1 MTKALRVAMVA
12 LLLLIGG
19 VTLVAWLG
27 LRSDRSE
34 ESVAPVIAS
43 DVQDRVARGRYLALA
58 GNCRGCHTERGGAD
72 YAGGRVIATSFGE
85 FRTPNLT
92 PDAATG
98 IGRWSENDFWR
109 AMHEGK
115 RPDGA
120 PLYPAFPYTH
130 YTKIS
135 RADVAALYAYLQ
147 SVPEVNKGNLAHS
160 LQFPYDQRWLV
171 VAWRALFF
179 RPGAYQMV
187 ATQDERWNRGAYLV
201 QGLGHCGACHD
212 ARNALGAIRGQ
223 ADAAGGVIHN
233 WYAPALNAAAEAGV
247 AAWSEDQVIALLRT
261 GLNEKAVTL
270 GPMAEVVYNSLQ
282 HLRDEDLRA
291 MAVYLRS
298 LNAQVSPPPAA
309 APRQSAETRMVANAR
324 GARDYADHCAGCH
337 GQHGEGR
344 APATRALAGNRDVT
358 MTPAMNVIR
367 IVLQGGYAPGTVG
380 NPQPFGMPPFG
391 GTLSDERIA
400 DLVSY
405 IRSAWGN
412 DAPAVAGHEVARQRG
427 GVLW

>member
-1 MTKALRVAMVA
+1 M
-12 LLLLIGG
+12 
-19 VTLVAWLG
+19 
-27 LRSDRSE
+27 
-34 ESVAPVIAS
+34 IAS

-72 YAGGRVIATSFGE
+72 YAGGRVLATSFGE

-92 PDAATG
+92 PDAETG

-135 RADVAALYAYLQ
+135 RADVAALYVYLQ
-147 SVPEVNKGNLAHS
+147 SVPAVNKHNLAHS
-160 LQFPYDQRWLV
+160 LQFPYDQRWLL

-212 ARNALGAIRGQ
+212 ARNALGAIRAQ
-223 ADAAGGVIHN
+223 AGAAGGVIHN

-247 AAWSEDQVIALLRT
+247 AASPEEEVVALLRT
-261 GLNEKAVTL
+261 GINQSAVTL

-291 MAVYLRS
+291 MAIYLRS
-298 LNAQVSPPPAA
+298 LNAPASPQPAA
-309 APRQSAETRMVANAR
+309 ASRQSAETRMVANAR

>member
-12 LLLLIGG
+12 LLLLIAG

-27 LRSDRSE
+27 LRSDGSE
-34 ESVAPVIAS
+34 ESIAPVIAS
-43 DVQDRVARGRYLALA
+43 DVQDRLARGRYLALA

-135 RADVAALYAYLQ
+135 RAELYAYLQ

-179 RPGAYQMV
+179 RPGAYQVV

-270 GPMAEVVYNSLQ
+270 GPMAEVVYNICAMKICGRWLYICG
-282 HLRDEDLRA
+282 HLTRRYRRRQPPRLVSQPKRA
-291 MAVYLRS
+291 WW
-298 LNAQVSPPPAA
+298 P
-309 APRQSAETRMVANAR
+309 TR
-324 GARDYADHCAGCH
+324 G
-337 GQHGEGR
+337 GR
-344 APATRALAGNRDVT
+344 AI
-358 MTPAMNVIR
+358 TPI
-367 IVLQGGYAPGTVG
+367 I
-380 NPQPFGMPPFG
+380 
-391 GTLSDERIA
+391 
-400 DLVSY
+400 
-405 IRSAWGN
+405 
-412 DAPAVAGHEVARQRG
+412 APAVTANRVRAVCRQR
-427 GVLW
+427 VRWPLIVMSP

>member
-1 MTKALRVAMVA
+1 
-12 LLLLIGG
+12 
-19 VTLVAWLG
+19 
-27 LRSDRSE
+27 
-34 ESVAPVIAS
+34 
-43 DVQDRVARGRYLALA
+43 
-58 GNCRGCHTERGGAD
+58 
-72 YAGGRVIATSFGE
+72 
-85 FRTPNLT
+85 
-92 PDAATG
+92 
-98 IGRWSENDFWR
+98 
-109 AMHEGK
+109 MHEGK

-147 SVPEVNKGNLAHS
+147 SVPEVNKRNLAHS
-160 LQFPYDQRWLV
+160 LQFPYDQRWLL

-179 RPGAYQMV
+179 RPGAYQVV

-298 LNAQVSPPPAA
+298 LKAQVSPPPAA

-344 APATRALAGNRDVT
+344 APATRPLAGNRDVT
-358 MTPAMNVIR
+358 MTLAMNVMR